1 MTEQQALEFHIR
13 YSPLLVM
20 VVVLAIVAHALAA
33 LIHAR
38 AVETLQNSTADAP
51 PKLVQGRAAKVI
63 DANAKISDR
72 VDLMVPKSRNVEH
85 LARLKSHL
93 VADTHPSK

>member
-1 MTEQQALEFHIR
+1 MQCEKMDFSFYRCEQPYCTQFFTKASRLASYIYDRKKQALEFHIR

-51 PKLVQGRAAKVI
+51 PKLVQGRAAKV
-63 DANAKISDR
+63 
-72 VDLMVPKSRNVEH
+72 
-85 LARLKSHL
+85 AR
-93 VADTHPSK
+93 P